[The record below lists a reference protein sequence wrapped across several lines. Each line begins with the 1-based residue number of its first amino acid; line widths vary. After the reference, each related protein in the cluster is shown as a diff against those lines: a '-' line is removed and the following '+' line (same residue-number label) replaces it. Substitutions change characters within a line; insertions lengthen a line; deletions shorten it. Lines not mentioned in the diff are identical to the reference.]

1 MASAAHGME
10 KRMNMKTRKIMAS
23 KTVSLLVLITAAVL
37 LAGCS
42 GAPSNEDIKQA
53 IADKYSMSDVPT
65 SLDCAL
71 VNIDKTGQGNKRWN
85 YTCDATYAYGRRK
98 IRLGAWHQD
107 DGKLAVFIN
116 N

>member
-1 MASAAHGME
+1 ME
-10 KRMNMKTRKIMAS
+10 ERMNIKTKSTKAS
-23 KTVSLLVLITAAVL
+23 KTASMLVLTTAAML

-42 GAPSNEDIKQA
+42 GAPSNDDIKLA
-53 IADKYSMSDVPT
+53 IAEKYSMSDVPKDLNCT
-65 SLDCAL
+65 LGT
-71 VNIDKTGQGNKRWN
+71 IDKTGQGDKRWN
-85 YTCDATYAYGRRK
+85 YTCDATYDYGRRK